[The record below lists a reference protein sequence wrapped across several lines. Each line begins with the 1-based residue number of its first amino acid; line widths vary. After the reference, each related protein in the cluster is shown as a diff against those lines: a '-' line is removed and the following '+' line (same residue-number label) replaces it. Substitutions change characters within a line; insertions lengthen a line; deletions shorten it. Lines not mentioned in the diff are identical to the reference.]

1 MIERQQSEDTL
12 NEREFELINIVGEK
26 LGANQRDISRL
37 MDMSLGMTNMLVR
50 RLVQKGHIRI
60 HQLNKRKMEYI
71 LTPKGFAE
79 KTRKSVMYTLKTIN
93 SLGLIKNRVRE
104 LIQRRYEAGCRAF
117 YVYGS
122 SDLVTLIEMVFHQGK
137 FPGVVVKR
145 INNLNEGAGGL
156 ILGCCEDVSGR
167 AKAVGNY
174 IDVIEELSRD
184 PLACAMK
191 REPSLREHERSSE

>member
-1 MIERQQSEDTL
+1 MIEQHHSEDSL

-37 MDMSLGMTNMLVR
+37 MDMSLGMTNMLLR

-79 KTRKSVMYTLKTIN
+79 KTRKSIMYTLKTIN
-93 SLGLIKNRVRE
+93 SLGLIKNRIRT
-104 LIQRRYEAGCRAF
+104 LIQQEYTEGRRQF
-117 YVYGS
+117 YIYGR

-137 FPGVVVKR
+137 FPGIDVKR
-145 INNLNEGAGGL
+145 IEKTEEAGEGL
-156 ILGCCEDVSGR
+156 ILGCREDVPASE
-167 AKAVGNY
+167 KAARNY
-174 IDVIEELSRD
+174 IDVIEELSKDHMFVRQN
-184 PLACAMK
+184 L
-191 REPSLREHERSSE
+191 